1 VTRSPQDD
9 FKLVFDAQNSK
20 SDFRDFQ
27 QSYYWGQKNK
37 APYALVELPDSDWVK
52 QEVSA
57 YRNSVLEYFKLSVGG
72 DSVKADKLMV
82 VYDGAFLNC
91 KLSPSKFTVDGAI
104 EIAGLIVG
112 DC

>member
-37 APYALVELPDSDWVK
+37 APYALVELPDSDSVK

-57 YRNSVLEYFKLSVGG
+57 YRNSVLEYFELSVRG

-91 KLSPSKFTVDGAI
+91 KLSPSESTVEGAI

>member
-1 VTRSPQDD
+1 MD
-9 FKLVFDAQNSK
+9 KNSK
-20 SDFRDFQ
+20 SDFRDYQ

-37 APYALVELPDSDWVK
+37 APYALVELSDSDSVK

-57 YRNSVLEYFKLSVGG
+57 YRNSVLEYFELSVGG

-91 KLSPSKFTVDGAI
+91 KLSPSEFTVEGAI

>member
-1 VTRSPQDD
+1 MTRSPQDD

-37 APYALVELPDSDWVK
+37 APYALVELPDSDSVK
-52 QEVSA
+52 REVSA
-57 YRNSVLEYFKLSVGG
+57 YGNSVLEYFELSVGG

-82 VYDGAFLNC
+82 VYDGAFLDC
-91 KLSPSKFTVDGAI
+91 KLSPSESTVEGAI

>member
-1 VTRSPQDD
+1 MTRSPQDD

-37 APYALVELPDSDWVK
+37 APYALVELPDSDSVIR
-52 QEVSA
+52 EVSA
-57 YRNSVLEYFKLSVGG
+57 YGNSVLEYFELSVGG

-82 VYDGAFLNC
+82 VYDGAFLDC
-91 KLSPSKFTVDGAI
+91 KLSPSESTVEGAI

-112 DC
+112 DG

>member
-1 VTRSPQDD
+1 
-9 FKLVFDAQNSK
+9 
-20 SDFRDFQ
+20 
-27 QSYYWGQKNK
+27 
-37 APYALVELPDSDWVK
+37 
-52 QEVSA
+52 
-57 YRNSVLEYFKLSVGG
+57 VLEYFELSVGG

-91 KLSPSKFTVDGAI
+91 KLSPSEFTVEGAI

>member
-1 VTRSPQDD
+1 MTRSPQDD

-37 APYALVELPDSDWVK
+37 APYALVELPDSDSVK

-57 YRNSVLEYFKLSVGG
+57 YRNSVLEYFELSVRG

-91 KLSPSKFTVDGAI
+91 KLSPSESTVEGAI

>member
-1 VTRSPQDD
+1 MPQGRPRCARRSGNRADCVQCP
-9 FKLVFDAQNSK
+9 FSN
-20 SDFRDFQ
+20 
-27 QSYYWGQKNK
+27 
-37 APYALVELPDSDWVK
+37 ALVELPDSDSVK

-57 YRNSVLEYFKLSVGG
+57 YRNSVLEYFELSVGG

-91 KLSPSKFTVDGAI
+91 KLSPSEFTVEGAI